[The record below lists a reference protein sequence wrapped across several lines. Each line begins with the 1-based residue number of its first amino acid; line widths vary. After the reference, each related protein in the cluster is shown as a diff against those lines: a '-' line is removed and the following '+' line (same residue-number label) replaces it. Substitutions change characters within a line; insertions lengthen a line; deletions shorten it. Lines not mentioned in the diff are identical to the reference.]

1 MKSNYI
7 ICLDNG
13 HGADTKG
20 KCSPDQQI
28 KEYFYAREIV
38 QILSDKLK
46 ENGYNVFIVTPE
58 SNDVSLKERVN
69 RVNKVYKDNNK
80 KAILISV
87 HLNAAGLD
95 NKWHD
100 ANGWQVCVSPNAS
113 NNSKTLA
120 NCLYDSAETLGL
132 KMRKPL
138 PNQKYWEQNLY
149 ICKYTNCP
157 AVLTENLFQD
167 NKNDVGYLLT
177 HKEEIANL
185 HYNAIVKCLSL
196 LK

>member
-28 KEYFYAREIV
+28 REYAYTREIV
-38 QILSDKLK
+38 SMLSNKLK
-46 ENGYNVFIVTPE
+46 DNDYNVFIVTPE
-58 SNDVSLKERVN
+58 QNDISLKERVN
-69 RVNKVYKDNNK
+69 RVNQVYKDNNK

-87 HLNAAGLD
+87 HLNAAGNGSQWLA
-95 NKWHD
+95 
-100 ANGWQVCVSPNAS
+100 ANGWQVCVSLNAS
-113 NNSKTLA
+113 NNSKLLA
-120 NCLYDSAETLGL
+120 DCLYDSAESLGL

-138 PNQKYWEQNLY
+138 PNQKYWKQELY
-149 ICKYTNCP
+149 ICKHTNCP

-167 NKNDVGYLLT
+167 NKDDVGYLLT
-177 HKEEIANL
+177 HKEEIVNL
-185 HYNAIVKCLSL
+185 HYNAIVKCLSK